1 MRRVRRACASDRHQ
15 LGLRKGPFCPLLLLF
30 ALPITVY
37 NSLPL
42 IRERGREPVRRSQNE
57 KGGGHVPVAITK
69 GLWPSLLFALPITV
83 YNSLPLIRERGREPV
98 RRSQNEKGGG
108 HVPVA
113 ITKGLW
119 PREGHYLSFALA
131 LSIAYYFLLLTTTN
145 QKEGEGANEEATQ

>member
-1 MRRVRRACASDRHQ
+1 MRRVEAMCQWPSPRGYGQGRATTY
-15 LGLRKGPFCPLLLLF
+15 PLL
-30 ALPITVY
+30 
-37 NSLPL
+37 
-42 IRERGREPVRRSQNE
+42 
-57 KGGGHVPVAITK
+57 
-69 GLWPSLLFALPITV
+69 LLFALPITV